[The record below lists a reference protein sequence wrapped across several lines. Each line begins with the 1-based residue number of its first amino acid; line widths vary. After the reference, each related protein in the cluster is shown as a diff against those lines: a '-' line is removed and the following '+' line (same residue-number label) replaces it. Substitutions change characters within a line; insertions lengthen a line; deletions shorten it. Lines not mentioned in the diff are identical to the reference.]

1 MQVEGERSIISV
13 QTAKQLYYT
22 HYIDR
27 VALVCEVGRTR
38 TFLFRFFYQILCQIC
53 SIVLRLTIA
62 LKQHKA
68 KKNMK
73 KASNRREH
81 KGDEK

>member
-1 MQVEGERSIISV
+1 MQVEAEGSIISV

-27 VALVCEVGRTR
+27 VAFVGEVRR
-38 TFLFRFFYQILCQIC
+38 AWTFLFRLFYQIQCRIC
-53 SIVLRLTIA
+53 SIVLHHTVA
-62 LKQHKA
+62 LKEHKT
-68 KKNMK
+68 KNK

>member
-1 MQVEGERSIISV
+1 MQVEAEGSIISV

-27 VALVCEVGRTR
+27 VALVCEVGRTW
-38 TFLFRFFYQILCQIC
+38 TFLFRFFCQIQWQIC
-53 SIVLRLTIA
+53 SIVLHHTVA
-62 LKQHKA
+62 CLKEHKA
-68 KKNMK
+68 KNKK